1 MTLLNTA
8 HAVEYLLLHV
18 GYLVDIDSDH
28 KKEIL
33 GEKYTDIR
41 NLIDEYNVA
50 WDERYIAELSI
61 GELLGE
67 DVETIKNLIFERFG
81 TDLQTD

>member
-1 MTLLNTA
+1 LLNVA
-8 HAVEYLLLHV
+8 HAVEHLLLLHV
-18 GYLVDIDSDH
+18 DYLADIDSDH

-50 WDERYIAELSI
+50 WDERYIAELPI

-67 DVETIKNLIFERFG
+67 DVETIKNVIFERFG